1 MGRLENAD
9 SQERYTGYWQQFIY
23 YYLRLITIEE
33 AEGDNNAL
41 GQGIDNNKDT
51 SSENVDST
59 TGQINK
65 NSDNNDDDN
74 NKGVENDKDNA
85 RFLRDA

>member
-9 SQERYTGYWQQFIY
+9 SQERYTGYWQQFIC